1 MNAPAVAPPTGDYLV
16 VAVKDG
22 ALAASV
28 GPFADR
34 DQAVRAMRRQPGQAV
49 LVRGAS
55 VLEGVRIPSPSTM
68 ARLRAQVAE
77 RGAPRPQAPEA
88 APVEPEAPEA
98 EAPRERPEKPL
109 RVARRKPTPAGHC
122 EGCGE
127 ALPSHSVVCPLVPA
141 VLPGERAAGPVMPAV
156 ARRCADCGEPD
167 PDHLRACPSATR
179 PPEDPTPEET
189 PMPKPAKKTA
199 EKTAP
204 ADTTDAPPA
213 CAKCSKYPRDVAT
226 PTTPEGTEE
235 WCRHCRRV
243 ESMRRSG
250 TTSTPKR
257 TAKGLRRGQRPS
269 QVKRPAAAPR
279 PADPADALAAELRAL
294 LDSFLAE
301 RGLTR
306 AEVVAIVDERVGDLA
321 RKVLS

>member
-22 ALAASV
+22 ALGAST

-77 RGAPRPQAPEA
+77 RGAPQPQPPEA

-98 EAPRERPEKPL
+98 PEAEAP

-141 VLPGERAAGPVMPAV
+141 VLPGECAAGPVMPV
-156 ARRCADCGEPD
+156 AGSRRCADCGELA

-279 PADPADALAAELRAL
+279 SADPADTLAAELRAL

-306 AEVVAIVDERVGDLA
+306 AEVVAIVDERVGVIA
-321 RKVLS
+321 RGVLS